1 MPLRAR
7 KARSRNPLHLRSR
20 TINPITMDFFDP
32 DAEPLV
38 TPRELVKNL
47 TRPWINAKALQV
59 EAAALICVLPHDLR
73 AFVKILQGEPVK
85 TWKGFR
91 EVYLGSAGAGRVT
104 IARTPFGAPGCV
116 ALAEELA
123 AFGAKRIIFMGYCGS
138 LQPGVRAGDIIVP
151 LEAIREEGTSY
162 HYLSPSVAAQPH
174 EEILGVIRD
183 CLQRKKI
190 RYHQGLIWT
199 TDAIYRETK
208 GKVKRYQA
216 KGVLGV
222 EMELAALFAFG
233 MARQVA
239 VGGLL
244 VVADELSSESWLPR
258 FFAPR
263 LIKGVHRARKAVK
276 EIVKEMLQIPLRK

>member
-1 MPLRAR
+1 MPQRAR
-7 KARSRNPLHLRSR
+7 KARSRNPLHLPSR
-20 TINPITMDFFDP
+20 AINPITMDFFDP
-32 DAEPLV
+32 DGEPLV

-47 TRPWINAKALQV
+47 TRPWINVKALQV
-59 EAAALICVLPHDLR
+59 EACALICVLPHDLR
-73 AFVKILQGEPVK
+73 AFVKMLQGEPVK
-85 TWKGFR
+85 AWKGFR
-91 EVYLGSAGAGRVT
+91 EVYRGSAGAGRVT

-123 AFGAKRIIFMGYCGS
+123 AFGTKRIIFIGYCGS

-151 LEAIREEGTSY
+151 LEAVREEGTSY
-162 HYLSPSVAAQPH
+162 HYLPPGVAVQPH
-174 EEILGVIRD
+174 QEILGVIQD
-183 CLQRKKI
+183 CLRRKKI
-190 RYHQGLIWT
+190 PYHQGTIWT
-199 TDAIYRETK
+199 TDAIYQETK

-244 VVADELSSESWLPR
+244 VVADELSAESWHPR

-263 LIKGVHRARKAVK
+263 LIKGVRQARKAVV
-276 EIVKEMLQIPLRK
+276 EVVQEMV

>member
-1 MPLRAR
+1 
-7 KARSRNPLHLRSR
+7 
-20 TINPITMDFFDP
+20 MDFFDP

-47 TRPWINAKALQV
+47 TRPLMSAKALQV
-59 EAAALICVLPHDLR
+59 DASALICVLPHDLR
-73 AFVKILQGEPVK
+73 AFVKMLQGEPVK
-85 TWKGFR
+85 AWKGFR
-91 EVYLGSAGAGRVT
+91 EVYRGSAGAGRVT

-123 AFGAKRIIFMGYCGS
+123 AFGTKQIIFMGYCGS

-151 LEAIREEGTSY
+151 LEAVREEGTSH
-162 HYLSPSVAAQPH
+162 HYLPPDVAVQPH
-174 EEILGVIRD
+174 REILGVIRD

-190 RYHQGLIWT
+190 AYHQGTIWT

-208 GKVKRYQA
+208 GKVKHYQA
-216 KGVLGV
+216 AGVLGV

-244 VVADELSSESWLPR
+244 VVADELSAGKWRPL
-258 FFAPR
+258 FTAPR
-263 LIKGVHRARKAVK
+263 LIKGVRQARKAVI
-276 EIVKEMLQIPLRK
+276 EIVKEMV

>member
-1 MPLRAR
+1 
-7 KARSRNPLHLRSR
+7 
-20 TINPITMDFFDP
+20 MDFFDP

-59 EAAALICVLPHDLR
+59 EAAALICVTPHDLR
-73 AFVKILQGEPVK
+73 AFVKMFQGEPVK
-85 TWKGFR
+85 AWKGFR
-91 EVYLGSAGAGRVT
+91 EVYRGSAGAGRVT

-123 AFGAKRIIFMGYCGS
+123 AFGTKQILFMGYCGS

-162 HYLSPSVAAQPH
+162 HYLPSDVAAQPH
-174 EEILGVIRD
+174 QEIPNVIRD
-183 CLQRKKI
+183 CLRRKKVP
-190 RYHQGLIWT
+190 YHQGTIWT

-208 GKVKRYQA
+208 GKVKQYRT

-244 VVADELSSESWLPR
+244 VVADELTAESWHPR
-258 FFAPR
+258 FLTPR
-263 LIKGVHRARKAVK
+263 LIKGVRRARKAVV
-276 EIVKEMLQIPLRK
+276 EIIKEMV